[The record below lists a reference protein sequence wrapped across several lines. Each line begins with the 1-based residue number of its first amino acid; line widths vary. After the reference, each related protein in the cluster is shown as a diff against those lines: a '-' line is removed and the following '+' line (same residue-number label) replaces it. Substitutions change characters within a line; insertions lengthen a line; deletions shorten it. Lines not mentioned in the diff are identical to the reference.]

1 CITVWTQNAKQPR
14 SDIKTV
20 KTMLSRGY
28 KVAATV
34 APSLAALLPLVEPL
48 KLPAIL
54 RPLRLATVSETAVGA
69 ELVAKAQHKLLDQG
83 KGPYITSPCPAVVNL
98 VEKHYPEAIPYLT
111 PLVSPAVASARYLK
125 ALDPDVKVVF
135 IGPCVAKKEEC
146 TRPDAALSVD
156 VALTFLELWSWVE
169 EAGIDV
175 ESIEPSDFDPP
186 YPDLGRL
193 FPTEGGIIRAA
204 GIEGSVASSE
214 VVMAS
219 GIVYF

>member
-1 CITVWTQNAKQPR
+1 
-14 SDIKTV
+14 
-20 KTMLSRGY
+20 
-28 KVAATV
+28 
-34 APSLAALLPLVEPL
+34 
-48 KLPAIL
+48 
-54 RPLRLATVSETAVGA
+54 
-69 ELVAKAQHKLLDQG
+69 
-83 KGPYITSPCPAVVNL
+83 PAVVNL

-175 ESIEPSDFDPP
+175 ESVEPSDFDPP

-204 GIEGSVASSE
+204 GIEGSVASSK
-214 VVMAS
+214 VVIAS
-219 GIVYF
+219 GIENCIEMISYVTSGKASVGLVDLMACNGGCLGGPGAANDLNI